1 MAKCSHHQYFYHA
14 SASGLSAEI
23 ERPVQQSIAAQAAS
37 TLPSGGGRG
46 FQRTEKFCVAPF
58 VCFDAAYSEVGGS
71 FDECHMMH
79 TTYAYSVIEGLN
91 IADVVTADRVVSR
104 IVTYSPPE
112 TDGHCCPEGEHT
124 FDITG
129 SHFDNLRIAGHKLEF
144 DLSSRLINE
153 HNTYS
158 KFQEL
163 YHPEAAGNSAS
174 AKTTSSPPKSRKG
187 GVSESSPNRASLLPW
202 GDQDEQG
209 LNRLLECEKTYH
221 ALTGIG
227 SRAKAWA
234 NGNGAK
240 TKGAARAGLKPTNYG
255 GAYWCSAAGH
265 LDLKESIGD
274 TELQNFGGLILIP
287 KFGVVRLAELVI
299 HPDYQRLT
307 MVRVQM
313 CSGSTGSTDGGT
325 TTTSGGRPPMP

>member
-104 IVTYSPPE
+104 MVTYSPPE
-112 TDGHCCPEGEHT
+112 PDGHCCVEGEHS

-129 SHFDNLRIAGHKLEF
+129 SHFDNLKIAGHKVQF

-163 YHPEAAGNSAS
+163 YHPDAAGGSANPTVAAS
-174 AKTTSSPPKSRKG
+174 EKPNNGKADDRKKKA
-187 GVSESSPNRASLLPW
+187 ASLLPW
-202 GDQDEQG
+202 GNQDEQG
-209 LNRLLECEKTYH
+209 LNDLLKCEKTYH

-227 SRAKAWA
+227 SRAKAWSS
-234 NGNGAK
+234 GHGAK
-240 TKGAARAGLKPTNYG
+240 PKSARQPAQKSTNYG

-274 TELQNFGGLILIP
+274 TELKNFGGLILIP

-325 TTTSGGRPPMP
+325 TGTSGGRPPKP

>member
-112 TDGHCCPEGEHT
+112 PAGHCCVEGEHT

-129 SHFDNLRIAGHKLEF
+129 SHFDNLRIAGHKVEF
-144 DLSSRLINE
+144 DLSSHLINE

-163 YHPEAAGNSAS
+163 YHPEAAENGAGTTAKAS
-174 AKTTSSPPKSRKG
+174 SVKSGKG
-187 GVSESSPNRASLLPW
+187 GTGERKKKAASLLPW
-202 GDQDEQG
+202 GDQDQQG
-209 LNRLLECEKTYH
+209 LNRLLESEETYH
-221 ALTGIG
+221 ALVGIG
-227 SRAKAWA
+227 TRAKAWA
-234 NGNGAK
+234 NGAK
-240 TKGAARAGLKPTNYG
+240 SKSAARPAQKSTNG

-265 LDLKESIGD
+265 LDLKKSIGD

-325 TTTSGGRPPMP
+325 TGTSGGRPPKP

>member
-71 FDECHMMH
+71 FDECHMMQPNNGK
-79 TTYAYSVIEGLN
+79 AG
-91 IADVVTADRVVSR
+91 DRKKK
-104 IVTYSPPE
+104 
-112 TDGHCCPEGEHT
+112 
-124 FDITG
+124 
-129 SHFDNLRIAGHKLEF
+129 A
-144 DLSSRLINE
+144 
-153 HNTYS
+153 
-158 KFQEL
+158 
-163 YHPEAAGNSAS
+163 
-174 AKTTSSPPKSRKG
+174 
-187 GVSESSPNRASLLPW
+187 ASLLPW

-209 LNRLLECEKTYH
+209 LNDLLEYEKTYH
-221 ALTGIG
+221 ALNGIG
-227 SRAKAWA
+227 SRAKAWSSRNVA
-234 NGNGAK
+234 
-240 TKGAARAGLKPTNYG
+240 KPTSAAQPTQKSTNHG

-265 LDLKESIGD
+265 LDLKQSIGD
-274 TELQNFGGLILIP
+274 TELQNFGSLILIP

-313 CSGSTGSTDGGT
+313 CSGSTGTTDGGST
-325 TTTSGGRPPMP
+325 GTSGGRPVP

>member
-112 TDGHCCPEGEHT
+112 PDGDCCAEGEHS

-129 SHFDNLRIAGHKLEF
+129 SHFDNLKIAGHKVNF

-163 YHPEAAGNSAS
+163 YHPEAAGNGAS
-174 AKTTSSPPKSRKG
+174 AKPNASGAKSGKG
-187 GVSESSPNRASLLPW
+187 GAAEKKQRGASLLPW

-221 ALTGIG
+221 ALAGIG
-227 SRAKAWA
+227 TRAKAWA

-240 TKGAARAGLKPTNYG
+240 TKGAARAGQKSTNYG

-313 CSGSTGSTDGGT
+313 CSGSTGSTDGGS
-325 TTTSGGRPPMP
+325 TTTSGGRPMP

>member
-112 TDGHCCPEGEHT
+112 PDGHCYVEGEHS
-124 FDITG
+124 FDIAG

-163 YHPEAAGNSAS
+163 YHPEAAGSGANPTVAAS
-174 AKTTSSPPKSRKG
+174 TKPNNGKAGDRKKKA
-187 GVSESSPNRASLLPW
+187 ASLLPW

-209 LNRLLECEKTYH
+209 LNDLLEYEKTYH

-227 SRAKAWA
+227 SRAKAWSSRNVA
-234 NGNGAK
+234 
-240 TKGAARAGLKPTNYG
+240 KPTSAAQPTQKSTNHG

-265 LDLKESIGD
+265 LDLKQSIGD
-274 TELQNFGGLILIP
+274 TELQNFGSLILIP

-313 CSGSTGSTDGGT
+313 CSGSTGTTDGGST
-325 TTTSGGRPPMP
+325 GTSGGRPVP